1 MDARAKL
8 MAYVESVGGIPKAA
22 AALRT
27 PPPTMYGVCAG
38 WRGVG
43 RRLAARWEIESG
55 GVLKAG
61 EMIWVR
67 PTRAEGRAS

>member
-1 MDARAKL
+1 MDSRTKL

-22 AALRT
+22 EALRT
-27 PPPTMYGVCAG
+27 PLPTMYGVCAG

-43 RRLAARWEIESG
+43 RKLAARWEIESA

-67 PTRAEGRAS
+67 PTKAERRA